1 MDEQTQDLDELTPET
16 DAPEAGEAPAAEFGH
31 EEIATSAT
39 TPTEDGEA
47 AASTGDG
54 EAEGPQRP
62 REVIKGIH
70 PELKCECP
78 ECAPEFTELQW
89 FSPEEEKKTKG
100 QVMLYCQRSS
110 RKYFSP
116 AVEFQA
122 WLAENKVAGKK
133 RRDG

>member
-16 DAPEAGEAPAAEFGH
+16 GEATEAAAETPETAEDQTDTGAPVAAAEGEAPV
-31 EEIATSAT
+31 
-39 TPTEDGEA
+39 
-47 AASTGDG
+47 
-54 EAEGPQRP
+54 RP
-62 REVIKGIH
+62 REVIRGIH

-89 FSPEEEKKTKG
+89 FSPEEEKKVKG

-122 WLAENKVAGKK
+122 WVAENKVTGKK
-133 RRDG
+133 RRD